1 MLISLEQVEKI
12 DSSKLDE
19 NGRLVPELK
28 FTTKE
33 LLVNPDHV
41 VSVNEE
47 QNRTDSK
54 MCRIETTRGTFTV
67 IGTPSE
73 VKERLTAVHKTSV
86 RKVLKD

>member
-33 LLVNPDHV
+33 LLINPDHV

-67 IGTPSE
+67 IGTTSQ
-73 VKERLTAVHKTSV
+73 VKERLSMADKTNT
-86 RKVLKD
+86 RRVLKD